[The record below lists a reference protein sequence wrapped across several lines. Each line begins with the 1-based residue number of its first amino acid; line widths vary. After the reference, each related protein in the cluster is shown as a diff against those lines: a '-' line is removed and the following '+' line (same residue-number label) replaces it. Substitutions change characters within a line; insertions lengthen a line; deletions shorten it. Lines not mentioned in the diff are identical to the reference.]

1 MKVLQVHNR
10 YRRPGGEDTV
20 LANEARL
27 LREHGHQVELLE
39 VHNDELEPA
48 SLAAKLAL
56 ARDMS
61 WSASGALALQQAL
74 HAHRPDVVHVHNTF
88 LRLSPRVL
96 RVARQAG
103 VAVVQT
109 LHNFRLLCANGLL
122 LRDNQPCEACVGRSR
137 WPAVQHACYRG
148 NRLASAAVSF
158 SGALHLGLD
167 TYRGPGLR
175 VIALTEFGRDVF
187 LRGRLSSAVLRVKP
201 NFVYP
206 SAHVATVRE
215 QRVLYVGRLT
225 EDKGV
230 DLLLQA
236 WRALRP
242 AGWTLQLLGEG
253 PLLEAE
259 HDEADG
265 VQFLGWREA
274 PEVLRHVAAARF
286 LVMASRWYETFGMV
300 LLEALAA
307 ATPVIVPGHGAMAEI
322 VQDGHTGL
330 HFRPGDAADLQAVLA
345 RALALPE
352 AGWQTLSDAAL
363 LAYQAHYAPA
373 PNHARL
379 MAIYEEARAEL
390 RA

>member
-27 LREHGHQVELLE
+27 LREHGHEVRLLE
-39 VHNDELEPA
+39 VHNDEHEPA
-48 SLAAKLAL
+48 GLSAKLAL
-56 ARDMS
+56 ARELC
-61 WSASGALALQQAL
+61 WSTEGALQLQQAL
-74 HAHRPDVVHVHNTF
+74 AAHRPDVVHVHNTF
-88 LRLSPRVL
+88 HRLSPRVL

-109 LHNFRLLCANGLL
+109 MHNFRLLCANGLL
-122 LRDNQPCEACVGRSR
+122 LRDNLPCEQCVNHGRR
-137 WPAVQHACYRG
+137 HAVQHACYRG
-148 NRLASAAVSF
+148 NHLASAAVSF
-158 SGALHLGLD
+158 SGALHLGLG
-167 TYRGPGLR
+167 TYSGPGVR
-175 VIALTEFGRDVF
+175 VIALTEFGRGIF
-187 LRGRLSSAVLRVKP
+187 LRGGLSPAVLRVKP
-201 NFVYP
+201 NFVHP
-206 SAHVATVRE
+206 VAQGAER
-215 QRVLYVGRLT
+215 QRRVLYVGRLT

-242 AGWTLQLLGEG
+242 AGWTLELLGEG
-253 PLLEAE
+253 PLFEAN
-259 HDEADG
+259 HPGADG
-265 VQFLGWREA
+265 VHFLGWCEA
-274 PEVLRHVAAARF
+274 PQVLQRVASSRF

-322 VQDGHTGL
+322 VADGHTGL
-330 HFRPGDAADLQAVLA
+330 HFRPGDAGSLQAVLA
-345 RALALPE
+345 RALALPPDE
-352 AGWQTLSDAAL
+352 WQTYSDAAL
-363 LAYQAHYAPA
+363 QAFEAHYSPA

-379 MAIYEEARAEL
+379 LAIYEEARAEL